1 MPRIRTDSF
10 RRRHWVIPEPHECA
24 PIPNT
29 PYPDFLTRLLRRRG
43 VEDDAGARRFLADAP
58 TPLSDVAT
66 LPGAPEAVERI
77 ARAVRGGESIAVY
90 GDFDVDG
97 VTSTAMLTEVIRAVG
112 GTVTPYIP
120 DRFTEGYGLNTEA
133 LARLRRD
140 QGVTLVVTADCGMTS
155 IREIAV
161 ARDAGQE
168 VVILDH
174 HSVPDSL
181 PDACV
186 TVNPKLPGSRYG
198 FPDLSTGGVA
208 YRLARPLLDHFGKA
222 VDEEQWADLAA
233 LSTVADVVPLRGE
246 NRWIVRTGLA
256 VMARTTRPG
265 LRALMDVAG
274 LGDGPLDADDIAF
287 ALAPRLNAAGRLD
300 HARHALH
307 ILMERDA
314 DRARALAERL
324 DRLNL
329 QRRQLTLDAMERAAA
344 RLTDE
349 DPTAPLTFLGDA
361 EIPAGIV
368 GLVAGRLAEDRH
380 RPSFVYEEGPEFSRA
395 SCRSIPE
402 FDIAAALRH
411 CDDLLIRH
419 GGHAMAAG
427 FTARTADL
435 PALKERLTALAS
447 EQLRDVELHARLE
460 VDAQVP
466 LERVGPAQV
475 TWLQR
480 LGPFGA
486 GNPAPMFVS
495 TNLAVRD
502 ARRVGSDDAH
512 LRLTLRG
519 GGRNWPAIGFGL
531 GAASC
536 RAGDR
541 VDAVWALKRD
551 SYRGSVELEIK
562 DLAPAGG

>member
-10 RRRHWVIPEPHECA
+10 RHRRWVIPEPHECA

-43 VEDDAGARRFLADAP
+43 VDDDAGARRFLADTT
-58 TPLSDVAT
+58 TPLSDVAN
-66 LPGAPEAVERI
+66 LPGALAAVDRI
-77 ARAVRGGESIAVY
+77 AQAVHDGEGIAVF

-97 VTSTAMLTEVIRAVG
+97 VASTAMLTEAIRAVG

-133 LARLRRD
+133 LARLRREA
-140 QGVTLVVTADCGMTS
+140 GVTLVITADCGMTS
-155 IREIAV
+155 VREIAV

-168 VVILDH
+168 VIILDH
-174 HSVPDSL
+174 HSVPEIL

-186 TVNPKLPGSRYG
+186 IVNPKLPDAHDT

-208 YRLARPLLDHFGKA
+208 YRLVRPLLERFGKA

-233 LSTVADVVPLRGE
+233 LSTVADVVPLHGE
-246 NRWIVRTGLA
+246 NRWIVRTGLE

-265 LRALMDVAG
+265 LRALMDVSG
-274 LGDGPLDADDIAF
+274 LRDGPLDAEDIAF

-300 HARHALH
+300 HARHALAL
-307 ILMERDA
+307 LMERDA
-314 DRARALAERL
+314 DRASALAERL

-344 RLTDE
+344 HLAGA
-349 DPTAPLTFLGDA
+349 DPAAPLTFIGDA

-368 GLVAGRLAEDRH
+368 GLVAGRLAEERH

-402 FDIAAALRH
+402 FDIAAALRR
-411 CDDLLIRH
+411 CDDLLVRH

-435 PALKERLTALAS
+435 PALKDRLTTLAA
-447 EQLRDVELHARLE
+447 EQLQNVELRPRLE
-460 VDAQVP
+460 VDGQVP
-466 LERVGPAQV
+466 LKHVGPAHV

-486 GNPAPMFVS
+486 GNPAPTFVS
-495 TNLAVRD
+495 TNLSVQA
-502 ARRVGSDDAH
+502 ARRIGADGAH
-512 LRLTLRG
+512 LRLTLHG

-531 GAASC
+531 GAAPC
-536 RAGDR
+536 HPGDR

-551 SYRGSVELEIK
+551 AYRGAVELEIK
-562 DLAPAGG
+562 DLAPTAG